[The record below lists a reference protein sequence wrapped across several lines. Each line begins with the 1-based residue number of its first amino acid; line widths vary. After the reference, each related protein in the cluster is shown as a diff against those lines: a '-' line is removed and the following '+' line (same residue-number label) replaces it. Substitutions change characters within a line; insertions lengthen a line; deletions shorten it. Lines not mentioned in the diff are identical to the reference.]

1 MCSGRCRAPTLLS
14 RARAFPTQT
23 LDVFWGRPSIT
34 VRAPS
39 SSCCATVSSS
49 LMSMR
54 ATRNLAISWL
64 LLTVV
69 AVAVAL
75 SAGRIQRRGFSAR
88 TSSQSISPPNEV
100 RALWVVRNTLTS
112 PEKIHNMVERASA
125 AGFNTLIVQVRGRG
139 DAYYRSRW
147 EPRAIELKDQ
157 PADFDPLA
165 VTLAE
170 AHGRGLKVHAW
181 LNTSLLANLDALPAD
196 PNHVYNRH
204 PEWLAVPRAVASE
217 LFSMSPRDALYRQ
230 RIVEWSKA
238 NRGELEGVYTGPAN
252 SKVREHIYR
261 IWMDIIQKYP
271 VDGMHFDYVRF
282 ASPDFDY
289 SRTSL
294 KTFRKWLEPQLT
306 ASERH
311 ALKKTLK
318 VNPLAAT
325 DKYTA
330 KFGDFQREQVTTLV
344 ERIYHAV
351 KKRRPDVV
359 VSAAVFANDENAF
372 TRRFQDWRRW
382 LRMGILDVACPMA
395 YTPDTAIFQKQIEV
409 ATSTA
414 HAAGRRVWAGIGA
427 YRIPAESTVEKINR
441 ARMIGADGIILFS
454 YDFTATPSALNP
466 QGDYLERVRH
476 AAFTSPPVPKMN

>member
-1 MCSGRCRAPTLLS
+1 
-14 RARAFPTQT
+14 
-23 LDVFWGRPSIT
+23 
-34 VRAPS
+34 
-39 SSCCATVSSS
+39 
-49 LMSMR
+49 MR

-69 AVAVAL
+69 AVSVAL
-75 SAGRIQRRGFSAR
+75 SAGRIQRRGFSAN

-112 PEKIHNMVERASA
+112 PETIHRMVESA
-125 AGFNTLIVQVRGRG
+125 ATAGFNTLIVQVRGRG

-147 EPRAIELKDQ
+147 EPRAVELKDQ
-157 PADFDPLA
+157 PPDFDPLEL
-165 VTLAE
+165 TIAE
-170 AHGRGLKVHAW
+170 AHRRGLKVHAW

-196 PNHVYNRH
+196 PKHVYNAH
-204 PEWLAVPRAVASE
+204 PEWLAVPRAVAKE
-217 LFSMSPRDALYRQ
+217 LYSMSPRDALYRR

-252 SKVREHIYR
+252 PKVREHIYR
-261 IWMDIIQKYP
+261 IWLDIIQKYP

-294 KTFRKWLEPQLT
+294 KNFRKWLEPQLT
-306 ASERH
+306 SSERR
-311 ALKKTLK
+311 ALKNALK
-318 VNPLAAT
+318 EDPLAAT
-325 DKYTA
+325 EKYTA

-351 KKRRPDVV
+351 KKRRPAVI

-382 LRMGILDVACPMA
+382 LGMGILDVACPMG
-395 YTPDTAIFQKQIEV
+395 YTPDTVVFQKQIEV
-409 ATSTA
+409 ATSSA

-427 YRIPAESTVEKINR
+427 YRIPAESTVEKINT
-441 ARMIGADGIILFS
+441 ARTIGADGIILFS
-454 YDFTATPSALNP
+454 YDFTVTPGTLNP
-466 QGDYLERVRH
+466 QGDYLERVRR
-476 AAFTSPPVPKMN
+476 AAFASQPPN